1 MNMFLNSLKLPKL
14 NQEEIN
20 NVNRPPKMRR
30 LGQQKKSLPVKKVQD
45 QKGSQQNFIIIS
57 KRSTTNTS

>member
-20 NVNRPPKMRR
+20 NVNRPQTNEKIRTE
-30 LGQQKKSLPVKKVQD
+30 KKKPS
-45 QKGSQQNFIIIS
+45 S
-57 KRSTTNTS
+57 